1 MILLFITV
9 VALIIGVMMLS
20 KGKYNDFIFG
30 TGLIFTIL
38 SGFIVFTMVIWII
51 GEHVGVNA
59 KIEQNRIEYESL
71 CKRYE
76 MVTSEYEDVSKSDV
90 IKDIAEWNKKVYS
103 YKYWAYNPWT
113 NCFFSKKFADSME
126 LIETG
131 KVDVK

>member
-38 SGFIVFTMVIWII
+38 SGFIVFSMVIYII
-51 GEHVGVNA
+51 GEHVGMDA
-59 KIEQNRIEYESL
+59 KIHENRIEYESL

-76 MVTSEYEDVSKSDV
+76 IVTSEYEDVSKSDV
-90 IKDIAEWNKKVYS
+90 IKDIAEWNKKAYS

-113 NCFFSKKFADSME
+113 NCFFSKKLADSE
-126 LIETG
+126 KLIE
-131 KVDVK
+131 VEE